1 MRSAAAG
8 VCIPTLAN
16 GFLTRPQ
23 PARFRSTGYAMGSKS
38 GNRIYAP
45 RSRAFL
51 KQWKHSRIDRRI
63 SCRQD
68 FPSHISSS
76 ATALSDSLRRG
87 SFCSARIVRQTR
99 VESRP
104 SNPEGSR
111 GFESAPLRQPVLV
124 SGDSPLKLLNSPRQ
138 RLLLHIC
145 GSGENHFPVGDS
157 QIRGQNLR
165 WQMRRDHPSRTGN
178 GVELGVIFFLTVAFN
193 CPRMREIELQEDE
206 FMPQPNDKC
215 PCGSGKAYKDC
226 CGKPK

>member
-8 VCIPTLAN
+8 VCVPRLAN

-45 RSRAFL
+45 GSRAFL

-87 SFCSARIVRQTR
+87 SFCSGRIVRQTR
-99 VESRP
+99 VEFRP

-111 GFESAPLRQPVLV
+111 GFESLPLRHPVFDFHVL
-124 SGDSPLKLLNSPRQ
+124 
-138 RLLLHIC
+138 
-145 GSGENHFPVGDS
+145 
-157 QIRGQNLR
+157 
-165 WQMRRDHPSRTGN
+165 
-178 GVELGVIFFLTVAFN
+178 
-193 CPRMREIELQEDE
+193 
-206 FMPQPNDKC
+206 
-215 PCGSGKAYKDC
+215 
-226 CGKPK
+226 CGKIGNMAHVRGLCSTKGHRRSSDSAVSSQLMLDSLCREPDRCPPHHRLPKKAFAWTSPFQQTLSVQ